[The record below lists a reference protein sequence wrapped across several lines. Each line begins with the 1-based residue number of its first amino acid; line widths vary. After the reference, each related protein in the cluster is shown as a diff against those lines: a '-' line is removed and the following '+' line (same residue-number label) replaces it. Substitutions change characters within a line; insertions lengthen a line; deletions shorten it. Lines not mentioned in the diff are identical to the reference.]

1 MNVRFNGIG
10 DLVATFQTAS
20 AELGDVV
27 KISENGTVEKA
38 GDSDGFCGQV
48 VSKNGGYVGVQ
59 IKGAMELPCTDSTL
73 ELGRAQIVPDGNNGV
88 KKAAEGGVAALIVE
102 KDTSANMVTLIV

>member
-38 GDSDGFCGQV
+38 CLLYTSD
-48 VSKNGGYVGVQ
+48 
-59 IKGAMELPCTDSTL
+59 
-73 ELGRAQIVPDGNNGV
+73 
-88 KKAAEGGVAALIVE
+88 AADE
-102 KDTSANMVTLIV
+102 